1 MARQR
6 SPLRD
11 KAEELYLNSK
21 GTMKLVDIAAQLNL
35 KDTQIRKWKSQDKW
49 DDKLN
54 GKSKGTL
61 PNKKVQSKSNVT
73 NKKVTKKQNKSNY
86 EEPIAD
92 EVKEVMENEELT
104 DKQKLFCIFYS
115 KCFNATKAYQK
126 AYICTYN
133 VANAEGYKLLVNP
146 CIKKQIDELTKIR
159 FNKEALKGGVIQKYI
174 DIAFA
179 DITDYVTFGQEEYV
193 LKDKD
198 GNVMLDENGEPE
210 TGKYSYVRPNES
222 ISVDGTI
229 VSEVSQGKDG
239 IKIKLADKM
248 KALDFLNKHLNLL
261 SDEDKI
267 KLDIANKK
275 LQGEKLQADI
285 EKTRAET
292 NRITGD
298 DETEVEDDG
307 FIEALNH
314 QAAEVWKDE

>member
-1 MARQR
+1 MARQKN
-6 SPLRD
+6 PKID
-11 KAEELYLNSK
+11 KAKELYLK
-21 GTMKLVDIAAQLNL
+21 GMKLIDISKELETAES
-35 KDTQIRKWKSQDKW
+35 TIRVWKNRYKW
-49 DDKLN
+49 DSNDN
-54 GKSKGTL
+54 ETL
-61 PNKKVQSKSNVT
+61 QNKKRNVT
-73 NKKVTKKQNKSNY
+73 KNKCNKKQNKSNY

-92 EVKEVMENEELT
+92 EVKEVMENEELN
-104 DKQKLFCIFYS
+104 DSERLFCIFYS
-115 KCFNATKAYQK
+115 KCFNATKAYLK
-126 AYICTYN
+126 AYTCTYETAMVN
-133 VANAEGYKLLVNP
+133 GCKLLRKTK
-146 CIKKQIDELTKIR
+146 IKKQIDELTKIR

-275 LQGEKLQADI
+275 LKNEQLELQNNKLGNKGKDDKI
-285 EKTRAET
+285 
-292 NRITGD
+292 NITIKRKER
-298 DETEVEDDG
+298 DE
-307 FIEALNH
+307 
-314 QAAEVWKDE
+314 